1 MGRKTAPEPRG
12 ELHDEPEYQGPIK
25 NRSCTDIICLLLFLA
40 FLVAWVGLGVWA
52 IQRGDLKLLAVPT
65 DSNGL
70 RCGIDEEVKN
80 KSYLFFF
87 DISKC
92 FSIATP
98 FSGCD
103 TPQICVSSCPK
114 TTYIEGKNDI
124 SEAEPFCNPKDKTEC
139 PKWFVNSE
147 PVIRRCLYNVAYIKQ
162 VKTNVDENLLEVETF
177 MNPAHLWM
185 TLLFHQGLSKITN
198 DEKAHQIGQQIITD
212 IVNSWKEMLIGIG
225 MAIVCCLIYIF
236 MLRWIAGI
244 MVWFS
249 IAAVVAGLSVALYFV
264 STLYMKWRDD
274 FRNTLVSSSKTK
286 RDIFLVLIIAVAIV
300 LAIIL
305 LVLIFLRKRIVM
317 AIALVKE
324 GSKAVGSVT
333 SVLFFPIVPWIFQ
346 FGIIAYT
353 ICTGAYLMTTGEP
366 IYRIRTNGTCTI
378 SNKECEPGKTVDYD
392 PDCPNAT
399 CKYIGLANQNYY
411 PYFQAY
417 NIFGF
422 FWLAF
427 FMSAFGQ
434 LVMAEVFAR
443 WFWTKNKS
451 KLPFFAVT
459 SACFIAVRY
468 HLGTIAFGSLII
480 AICRII
486 RLCLEYI
493 DRKLKKYDNEFTKAI
508 LCCLKCFFW
517 CLEKFLKFIN
527 KNAYIM
533 CAIHGKNFCSSAK
546 DAFSLLVRNLVR
558 VFVLDKITD
567 FLFFISKVL
576 VTLGV
581 GAVAY
586 VVFASDI
593 VNFVDKTKIQYGVV
607 PVIIIMIA
615 TYLIATLFFNVY
627 SMAVDTLFL
636 CFLEDI
642 ENNNGKDKPY
652 FMPRSLMKIFGKK
665 NKTAKVD

>member
-1 MGRKTAPEPRG
+1 MTELDSEQEEDEYFFVS

-147 PVIRRCLYNVAYIKQ
+147 PVSARCIPNITAIESAIDDIKNVL
-162 VKTNVDENLLEVETF
+162 NEHSSTF
-177 MNPAHLWM
+177 LD
-185 TLLFHQGLSKITN
+185 SITSAISN
-198 DEKAHQIGQQIITD
+198 IQWISSIEQIGQQIITD